1 MIRIN
6 PSTGLPVYL
15 QIIEQV
21 KHLIE
26 TGELGPAATLP
37 SVRNLAAQLS
47 ISPNTVIKAYSE
59 LEHQGVIELRMGS
72 GAYVRREW
80 VSQERPER
88 IRAASEQVREVVARL
103 RADGFSADEIRR
115 LFEAELIPATEPAP
129 AASASAAAAAGSGD

>member
-26 TGELGPAATLP
+26 IGVLGPGATLP
-37 SVRNLAAQLS
+37 SVRNLAATLA
-47 ISPNTVIKAYSE
+47 ISPNTVIKAYTE

-72 GAYVRREW
+72 GAYVRKEW

-103 RADGFSADEIRR
+103 RADGFSVDEIRR
-115 LFEAELIPATEPAP
+115 LFEAELLP
-129 AASASAAAAAGSGD
+129 AATAPLASAAAAAGGD

>member
-6 PSTGLPVYL
+6 HSTGLPVYL

-26 TGELGPAATLP
+26 TGVLGPGSILP
-37 SVRNLAAQLS
+37 SVRNLAAQLA
-47 ISPNTVIKAYSE
+47 ISPNTVIKAYTE

-72 GAYVRREW
+72 GAYVRKEW
-80 VSQERPER
+80 ALQENPER

-115 LFEAELIPATEPAP
+115 LFEAELIPAASAP
-129 AASASAAAAAGSGD
+129 AAAAAAAAGAGGD

>member
-103 RADGFSADEIRR
+103 RADGFSPDEIRR

-129 AASASAAAAAGSGD
+129 AASAAAAGSGD